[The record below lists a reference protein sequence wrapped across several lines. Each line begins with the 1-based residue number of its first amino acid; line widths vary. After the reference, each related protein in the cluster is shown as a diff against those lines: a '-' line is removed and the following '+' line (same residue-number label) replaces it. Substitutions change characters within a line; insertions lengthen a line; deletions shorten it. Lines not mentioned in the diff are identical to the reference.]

1 MCKLSF
7 GGVEITAAKG
17 TTGFGTLCSK

>member
-7 GGVEITAAKG
+7 GGVEIMAAKG
-17 TTGFGTLCSK
+17 TTGFGTLYSK